1 LAIQLS
7 ESNTA
12 ALMNK
17 ILIEWQ
23 QGMLRDDEVLQ
34 QIKTKVKAQDPK
46 AAELM
51 FILFR
56 KNIAG
61 GYYT

>member
-1 LAIQLS
+1 
-7 ESNTA
+7 
-12 ALMNK
+12 MNK